1 MYTRF
6 QYNKVYSYSMYFDT
20 ANQISPQ
27 CNTQS
32 VKIIAPSLKYLDGL
46 DSIVI

>member
-6 QYNKVYSYSMYFDT
+6 QRNQVYSCSMYFDT
-20 ANQISPQ
+20 ADQFSPQ

-46 DSIVI
+46 DSFVI